1 VSSKIS
7 SIIRIFLR
15 IQRLAQK
22 DASIEYVRK
31 LSRYAEK
38 IYSIPKDVQ
47 HVKVTADDIEYE
59 WLIPKNI
66 ISSKVLFHIHGGG
79 FVLPLYEPER
89 YTTAY
94 LAKITGTRALLIH
107 YRLAPE
113 YPFPAAIEDCIKAYK
128 YIINEGNISPKKIV
142 FTGESAGGNLVITT
156 LLELRKLGYQLPV
169 GAVAISPVMEFEGKG
184 SFYTQEDPMVHPALA
199 MRQISAYRGKTDPR
213 NPLLSPIYAD
223 LSHLPPILLQVG
235 EDELFRSG
243 AETFAETA
251 KRSGVKVTLHIYQGM
266 WHFWHMYIP
275 ILPEAKD
282 AMNEINHFASSCN

>member
-1 VSSKIS
+1 MSGKIS

-22 DASIEYVRK
+22 DASIEFVRK
-31 LSRYAEK
+31 LSKYTEK
-38 IYSIPKDVQ
+38 LYSIPKDVQ
-47 HVKVTADDIEYE
+47 HKKVIIGDIDCE
-59 WLIPKNI
+59 WLIPKNVT
-66 ISSKVLFHIHGGG
+66 SSKVLFHIHGGG

-94 LAKITGTRALLIH
+94 LANITGARALLIN

-113 YPFPAAIEDCIKAYK
+113 FPFPAALEDCVKAYRWL
-128 YIINEGNISPKKIV
+128 INEENISPEQVI

-156 LLELRKLGYQLPV
+156 LLALRKSGFQLPI

-184 SFYTQEDPMVHPALA
+184 SFYTQKDPMVHPALA
-199 MRQISAYRGKTDPR
+199 MRQISAYRGETDPH

-223 LSHLPPILLQVG
+223 LSSLPPILIQVG
-235 EDELFRSG
+235 GDELFRSG
-243 AETFAETA
+243 AETFIETA
-251 KRSGVKVTLHIYQGM
+251 KRSGGKTTLHIYHGM
-266 WHFWHMYIP
+266 WHFWHLFIP

-282 AMNEINHFASSCN
+282 AMEEINRFVSSCN